1 MEKIYFKPETDDFKK
16 ELFSRVNSYFK
27 NGETSTFANTS
38 FLIKIFSMLLI
49 YILIYV
55 GIFQFGSNHVFLYSA
70 FAIMGS
76 LSVLL
81 GLNIGHD
88 AAHNALF
95 RNSKINR
102 ISLFVFELLGTN
114 SYNWVNRHLGAH
126 HMFPNIMD
134 YDSDVQ
140 QTNLVKIFPNDKHLN
155 IHRFQHFYMP
165 VIYLFYIARW
175 LIYRD
180 FKDVFLKRIGVYDN
194 SNYPRV
200 QIVKMIF
207 FKLLYISQMVIIPM
221 LVLDLSIGTSLL
233 AFFILTVS
241 GSAVIALV
249 LLSTHVSE
257 DACFPEPDENNILP
271 HSWSYHQVL
280 TAADFATNNK
290 VINFLFGGFN
300 HHVIHHLFPHVC
312 HVHYPKLT
320 PILVEM
326 TKKYGLTYRSHNS
339 LLNAVISH
347 FKLLKNNSYNK

>member
-16 ELFSRVNSYFK
+16 ELFSKVNDYFK
-27 NGETSTFANTS
+27 SSKDTIFANTR
-38 FLIKIFSMLLI
+38 FIIKIVTMLLI
-49 YILIYV
+49 YILLYLS
-55 GIFQFGSNHVFLYSA
+55 IFQFGSSSIYLFSA
-70 FAIMGS
+70 YAIIGA

-95 RNSKINR
+95 KDKNANR

-126 HMFPNIMD
+126 HVFPNIMD

-140 QTNLVKIFPNDKHLN
+140 QTNVVKIFPNDKHLR
-155 IHRFQHFYMP
+155 IHRFQHVYMP

-175 LIYRD
+175 LVYRD

-194 SNYPRV
+194 SNYPKS
-200 QIVKMIF
+200 QIVKMIL
-207 FKLLYISQMVIIPM
+207 FKVLYIVQMVVLPM
-221 LVLDLSIGTSLL
+221 LVLKLSLGIVLL

-257 DACFPEPDENNILP
+257 DAYFPEPDENNVLP
-271 HSWSYHQVL
+271 HSWSHHQVL
-280 TAADFATNNK
+280 TAADFATKNK
-290 VINFLFGGFN
+290 IVNLLFGGFN
-300 HHVIHHLFPHVC
+300 HHVIHHLFPNVC

-320 PILVEM
+320 PILIEM
-326 TKKYGLTYRSHNS
+326 AEKYGLNYRSHSS
-339 LLNAVISH
+339 LQHAVYSH